1 MKLPFKDDNVI
12 ENYGNN
18 GIYGRFSNSAEAF
31 GFLATLHSSPFATLR
46 SGHITSGYGA
56 TGVAPPSPKFA
67 SQTSHNP
74 DVGSN
79 MKPGFCVNNLS
90 QKERRPAMPSLLM
103 ISSG

>member
-31 GFLATLHSSPFATLR
+31 GFLATLHSPFATLR

-56 TGVAPPSPKFA
+56 TGVALPSPKFA
-67 SQTSHNP
+67 SQTSHIRRTLCE
-74 DVGSN
+74 
-79 MKPGFCVNNLS
+79 MLNL
-90 QKERRPAMPSLLM
+90 KNTICNIPKL
-103 ISSG
+103 